1 MTDDGVDRAREIF
14 KEAIDLS
21 GAERDA
27 FVETASAGDEWL
39 RNRVERLLKTFDS
52 DASKLGETNLT
63 VVSPGTRIG
72 TQIGRFRILKMIG
85 EGGFG
90 EVWLAEQTE
99 PVRRRVA
106 IKIIKRGMDSAQV
119 VARFEAE
126 RQALAMMEHPNIAR
140 VYDGGETDEG
150 RLYFVME
157 LVKGMPITEYCER
170 RKLGLAE
177 RIRLFSQVCAG
188 VQHAHQK
195 GVIHRDLKPSNV
207 LVGEVD
213 GNPVAK
219 VIDFGIAKALE
230 RPLTDKTALHRF
242 SAVHRDP
249 GVHVARTSRSF
260 PERRRYAE

>member
-170 RKLGLAE
+170 RKLG
-177 RIRLFSQVCAG
+177 
-188 VQHAHQK
+188 
-195 GVIHRDLKPSNV
+195 
-207 LVGEVD
+207 
-213 GNPVAK
+213 
-219 VIDFGIAKALE
+219 
-230 RPLTDKTALHRF
+230 
-242 SAVHRDP
+242 
-249 GVHVARTSRSF
+249 
-260 PERRRYAE
+260 